1 MNWLRFALGLFL
13 VSCLVIAGRAAPVIA
28 PIGNVTIPAGK
39 SLILPVTAT
48 SPTGRPLS
56 YTVTSSTNGIAVVL
70 HTNNPFWQ
78 LTVAQAA
85 AANAPAA
92 YQTPFRGGLATVT
105 NVGTMTFMLFPEYAP
120 HTVNVFQ
127 GLTTSGFYN
136 SNTIFHRVIA
146 GFMIQGGDPNTNGS
160 GGLVFRYDDEF
171 NPQAIF
177 SGNGQLAL
185 ANSGP
190 NTDGSQFFV
199 TIAPYRSATNS
210 SGDFNY
216 TLFGQLVRGFNV
228 LTNLNSTAV
237 DTNSRPL
244 AEEIIQLASFVTNTT
259 DTVLTLTATNIP
271 GVTGAITVIAND
283 GAGGLVTNVFTATL
297 VTDANS
303 DNQPFFNPNYP
314 NAATNLVAPVNTTL
328 TNYIS
333 AVELDGN
340 ELYWNLEYPDQ
351 TFTDGATN
359 SSLNISNNILKTLTY
374 NFTNVDG
381 LMQLFIEP
389 NHDYVGPVNIY
400 FLVSANSEA
409 QLYWYFGENPPN
421 LDYQYCTFIFGDT
434 PIAARTN
441 TVTVPAE
448 TAFTNLLLATFTNGV
463 PGSAATNFTAS
474 INWGDDT
481 ISNAVITANAGGQ
494 KSVLGAH
501 TYPYPGSYPVYVQ
514 MQSAIGASATV
525 LSYVNV
531 LPRPS
536 LAFAS
541 PTNGQVMTNALAA
554 LTGAAADN
562 QGVAGVWFQL
572 NNGTWTVPATT
583 NAWTNWTATLEL
595 AAGTNTVQA
604 YALNVGGITSLTN
617 SLSVVSSNTFKLQ
630 LALLAAKPL
639 ATNGLSFN
647 LQLSPNLNGHLQV
660 STNLTSWTTL
670 TNFTGTNATLQFLDP
685 AATNG
690 GRRFYRAVIP

>member
-1 MNWLRFALGLFL
+1 MNCLRCVQGLFL
-13 VSCLVIAGRAAPVIA
+13 ASFLVTVGRAVPVID

-48 SPTGRPLS
+48 SPTGRPLT
-56 YTVTSSTNGIAVVL
+56 YTVTSSTNGIAAVL

-85 AANAPAA
+85 AANAPGA

-136 SNTIFHRVIA
+136 SNTIFHRVIS
-146 GFMIQGGDPNTNGS
+146 GFMIQGGDPLTNGT
-160 GGLVFRYDDEF
+160 GGLVFQYDDEF

-199 TIAPYRSATNS
+199 TIAPYRS
-210 SGDFNY
+210 GDFSY

-228 LTNLNSTAV
+228 LTNLNSTAM

-244 AEEIIQLASFVTNTT
+244 ANEIIQLANYVTNTT
-259 DTVLTLTATNIP
+259 DTVLTLTATNVA
-271 GVTGAITVIAND
+271 GVTGTIHVIAND
-283 GAGGLVTNVFTATL
+283 GAGGFATNTFTATL
-297 VTDANS
+297 VTDTNS
-303 DNQPFFNPNYP
+303 NNQPFFYLNTV
-314 NAATNLVAPVNTTL
+314 TNLAAPVNTTL
-328 TNYIS
+328 TNFIS

-340 ELYWNLEYPDQ
+340 ELYWNPEFADQ
-351 TFTDGATN
+351 NSANAAAD
-359 SSLNISNNILKTLTY
+359 SSLDVSNNLLKTLTY
-374 NFTNVDG
+374 NVTNVDG
-381 LMQLFIEP
+381 QLQLFIEP
-389 NHDYVGPVNIY
+389 SNNYVGPVNIY
-400 FLVSANSEA
+400 FLVSANAEA
-409 QLYWYFGENPPN
+409 QLYWGFGQNPPN
-421 LDYQYCTFIFGDT
+421 LAYQYCTFVFGDT
-434 PIAARTN
+434 PIAAQTN
-441 TVTVPAE
+441 PVKVPAE

-481 ISNAVITANAGGQ
+481 ISNAVITATAGGL
-494 KSVLGAH
+494 KSILGAH

-514 MQSAIGASATV
+514 VQSAIGASTTV
-525 LSYVNV
+525 LSYVNA
-531 LPRPS
+531 LPRPE
-536 LAFAS
+536 LAFAA

-554 LTGAAADN
+554 VAGTAGDN
-562 QGVAGVWFQL
+562 QGVAGVWYQL
-572 NNGTWTVPATT
+572 NNGAWTAPVTT
-583 NAWTNWTATLEL
+583 NAWANWTTTLEL
-595 AAGTNTVQA
+595 AAGTNTVLA
-604 YALNVGGITSLTN
+604 YALNAGGITSLTN
-617 SLSVVSSNTFKLQ
+617 RLSAVSSNTFKLQ
-630 LALLAAKPL
+630 LSLPAAQ

-647 LQLSPNLNGHLQV
+647 LQLSPNLSGHLQV
-660 STNLTSWTTL
+660 STNLVSWTTL
-670 TNFTGTNATLQFLDP
+670 TNFTGTNPVLPFLDP